1 VTETNDGAGS
11 GFCGHCGEPVAAG
24 DHTACAQ
31 RLVLEP
37 PRFCPSCRRRMK
49 VQVHPRG
56 WSAEC
61 VEHGVL
67 TG

>member
-1 VTETNDGAGS
+1 MNE
-11 GFCGHCGEPVAAG
+11 FCGHCGEPVDAR
-24 DHTACAQ
+24 DHTACERQ
-31 RLVLEP
+31 LLMEP
-37 PRFCPSCRRRMK
+37 PRFCTSCRRRMK

>member
-1 VTETNDGAGS
+1 MSGAS
-11 GFCGHCGEPVAAG
+11 YCGHCGEPRDAG
-24 DHTACAQ
+24 DHTACDA

-37 PRFCPSCRRRMK
+37 PRFCARCRRRMK
-49 VQVHPRG
+49 VQVNPRG
-56 WSAEC
+56 WIAEC

>member
-1 VTETNDGAGS
+1 MST
-11 GFCGHCGEPVAAG
+11 FCGHCGEPTAGASGEGG
-24 DHTACAQ
+24 DHAACDV

-37 PRFCPSCRRRMK
+37 PRFCTACRRRMK
-49 VQVHPRG
+49 VQVTPRG